1 MHVGLPVSM
10 TRPVGVSLPVLW
22 LILNSTMVWLFSFAA
37 YLGAVASVGPGGV
50 PGAVIA
56 TIAIFLPGVLLV
68 LAALPA
74 IGWLRGRP
82 GVNAALAGVNAA
94 VVGILAAARSIGIR
108 KHVSAV
114 HVRDR
119 PDAPA

>member
-1 MHVGLPVSM
+1 M
-10 TRPVGVSLPVLW
+10 
-22 LILNSTMVWLFSFAA
+22 
-37 YLGAVASVGPGGV
+37 GPGGV

-56 TIAIFLPGVLLV
+56 TVAIFLPGVLLV

-94 VVGILAAARSIGIR
+94 VVGILAAALITPVGTGAITSPFAAVVAAGGAVRCSWRRSRRSRSWRG
-108 KHVSAV
+108 A
-114 HVRDR
+114 R
-119 PDAPA
+119 PSWPSPA